1 MAGTFHLRAEGA
13 SFAIAGASAA
23 ATATLPENT
32 EAEEAK
38 EVNSLV
44 ASSGDGPTGSFHGLE
59 R

>member
-23 ATATLPENT
+23 TATLQENT

-44 ASSGDGPTGSFHGLE
+44 ASGSDGPTGSFHGLE